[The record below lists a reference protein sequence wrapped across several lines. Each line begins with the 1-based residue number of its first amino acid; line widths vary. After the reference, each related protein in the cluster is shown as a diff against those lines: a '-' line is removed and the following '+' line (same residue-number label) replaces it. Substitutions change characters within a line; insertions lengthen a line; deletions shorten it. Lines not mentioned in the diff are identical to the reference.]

1 MPGHRVLDVGC
12 GTGTLALAL
21 AGRVRPDGSVHGV
34 DASPEMIAVAQ
45 SKAARRKA
53 PAQFQVATA
62 QSLPFPDASFDAV
75 VTSLMLHHLPE
86 ADRLPAVGEL
96 LRVLQPGGTLVI
108 AEFQAPTGATRRKL
122 THHVLGHTMASNDLA
137 AFRDLAAA
145 AGATDL
151 TRHTTPIHWLGLI
164 AGLRPAG
171 IR

>member
-1 MPGHRVLDVGC
+1 
-12 GTGTLALAL
+12 
-21 AGRVRPDGSVHGV
+21 
-34 DASPEMIAVAQ
+34 
-45 SKAARRKA
+45 
-53 PAQFQVATA
+53 
-62 QSLPFPDASFDAV
+62 
-75 VTSLMLHHLPE
+75 MLHHLPE

-122 THHVLGHTMASNDLA
+122 THHVLGHTMASNDLDA
-137 AFRDLAAA
+137 IRDLAAA